1 MRPGAESTPTRYRIG
16 DLVLDASSRQVLR
29 GDKPLRLGALTFDM
43 LHALA
48 RAAPAMVSYEE
59 LGQEVWQG
67 RPVAPETIAQ
77 RAKML
82 RQALDD
88 DARSPR
94 YAELVRGQ
102 GYRLIAD
109 VEPLPAVDSDSR
121 PRRRWPILAA
131 ALALAVGVGVAFLF
145 NGPLQPTSARSVAV
159 LPFADLSPARDQQY
173 LADGMAEQLISA
185 LAKLDGLD
193 VASRTESFYFRGPR
207 KDIGEIGR
215 ELRVSAVLEGSVRK
229 SGDQLRITVQL
240 IEVESGYHLW
250 SEDFDGALGDIF
262 LMQEQI
268 AAAVAGALGVKL
280 GVGGVNEFLG
290 AGTTNFEAYEAFL
303 REDFE
308 KAIELDP
315 NYAAAWGNRGVNIA
329 ATMWRNPPEQ
339 APAIIENAYEHVA
352 KALSLDANS
361 AVANTRF
368 ATVIY
373 TTWDWKRAEETFAE
387 ALELRRQRSELGN
400 YASMLMRT
408 GRTRR
413 SLQMHLERDSLLR
426 GPSEPNFMLRLYVEL
441 ALGRPL
447 HATYEGPTDF
457 SAGYA
462 HVLIAQNEGAR
473 EDVLAAISNLRKD
486 HIAYREFFGPLQ
498 AVFDSPEEAIDLM
511 RTVADDPD
519 RAWPA
524 RYSMLATMAAYF
536 GDPETAF
543 EILSR
548 EVRYTPIRFGVLWL
562 PVMSDVRRLPEF
574 KQFVT
579 DVKLVDYWREYG
591 WSDYCRPIGTDD
603 FVCE

>member
-48 RAAPAMVSYEE
+48 RSAPAMVSYEE

-88 DARSPR
+88 DAKSPR
-94 YAELVRGQ
+94 YAELIRGQ
-102 GYRLIAD
+102 GYRLVAD
-109 VEPLPAVDSDSR
+109 VEPLPATDSTGQ
-121 PRRRWPILAA
+121 PRKRWPLLAA
-131 ALALAVGVGVAFLF
+131 ALALVVGVAFLF
-145 NGPLQPTSARSVAV
+145 NGFLQPTSARSVAV
-159 LPFADLSPARDQQY
+159 LPFADLSPAGDQQY

-185 LAKLDGLD
+185 LADLDGLD

-207 KDIGEIGR
+207 RDIGEIGR

-240 IEVESGYHLW
+240 IEVDSGYHLW
-250 SEDFDGALGDIF
+250 SKDFDGVLDDIF
-262 LMQEQI
+262 FMQEQI

-315 NYAAAWGNRGVNIA
+315 NYAAAWGNRGVAIA
-329 ATMWRNPPEQ
+329 GSMFRNPPEE
-339 APAIIENAYEHVA
+339 APAIIENAYDHVA
-352 KALSLDANS
+352 KALALDANS

-387 ALELRRQRSELGN
+387 AIELRRQQSELGN
-400 YASMLMRT
+400 YANMLMRT

-426 GPSEPNFMLRLYVEL
+426 APSEVNFMLRLYVEL
-441 ALGRPL
+441 ALGRPMS
-447 HATYEGPTDF
+447 AAAYEGPTGF

-462 HVLIAQNEGAR
+462 HVLIAQNEGTG
-473 EDVLAAISNLRKD
+473 EDVLTAISNLRKD
-486 HIAYREFFGPLQ
+486 HIAYREFFEPLQ

-524 RYSMLATMAAYF
+524 RYSMIGTMAAYF
-536 GDPETAF
+536 GDPRQP
-543 EILSR
+543 SR
-548 EVRYTPIRFGVLWL
+548 FCREKSATPRFA
-562 PVMSDVRRLPEF
+562 SAC
-574 KQFVT
+574 
-579 DVKLVDYWREYG
+579 YG
-591 WSDYCRPIGTDD
+591 FR
-603 FVCE
+603 

>member
-48 RAAPAMVSYEE
+48 KSAPAMVSYEE

-88 DARSPR
+88 DAKSPR
-94 YAELVRGQ
+94 YAELIRGQ

-109 VEPLPAVDSDSR
+109 VEPLSATGSTGR
-121 PRRRWPILAA
+121 PQKRWPILVA
-131 ALALAVGVGVAFLF
+131 ALAFTIGLAFVL
-145 NGPLQPTSARSVAV
+145 NGYLQSTSPRSVAV
-159 LPFADLSPARDQQY
+159 LPFADLSPDGDQQY

-185 LAKLDGLD
+185 LANLDGLD

-207 KDIGEIGR
+207 RDIGEIGR

-240 IEVESGYHLW
+240 IEVDSGYHLW
-250 SEDFDGALGDIF
+250 SEDFDGALDDIF
-262 LMQEQI
+262 FMQEQI

-315 NYAAAWGNRGVNIA
+315 NYAAAWGNRGVRIA
-329 ATMWRNPPEQ
+329 GSMFRNPPED
-339 APAIIENAYEHVA
+339 APAIIENAYDHVA
-352 KALSLDANS
+352 KALALDPNS

-373 TTWDWKRAEETFAE
+373 TTWDWKRAEETFTE
-387 ALELRRQRSELGN
+387 ALGLRRQQSELGN
-400 YASMLMRT
+400 YANMLMRT
-408 GRTRR
+408 GRTRH
-413 SLQMHLERDSLLR
+413 SHQMHLERDSLLR
-426 GPSEPNFMLRLYVEL
+426 APNETNFMLRLYVEL
-441 ALGRPL
+441 ALGRPMNE
-447 HATYEGPTDF
+447 APYEGPTGF

-462 HVLIAQNEGAR
+462 HVLIAQNEGTR
-473 EDVLAAISNLRKD
+473 EDVLTAISSLRED
-486 HIAYREFFGPLQ
+486 HTAYREFFGPLQ

-524 RYSMLATMAAYF
+524 RYSMIGTMAAYF

-591 WSDYCRPIGTDD
+591 WSDYCRPIGTED
-603 FVCE
+603 FICE

>member
-1 MRPGAESTPTRYRIG
+1 MRPGADSTPTRYRIG

-48 RAAPAMVSYEE
+48 KAAPAMVSYEE

-67 RPVAPETIAQ
+67 RAVAPETIAQ

-88 DARSPR
+88 DAKSPR

-109 VEPLPAVDSDSR
+109 VEPLPAADPSGR
-121 PRRRWPILAA
+121 PQRRWPLLAA
-131 ALALAVGVGVAFLF
+131 ALALAVGLAFLL
-145 NGPLQPTSARSVAV
+145 NGYQQPTSARSVAV
-159 LPFADLSPARDQQY
+159 LPFADLSPAADQQY

-185 LAKLDGLD
+185 LADLDGLD

-207 KDIGEIGR
+207 KDIAEIGR

-240 IEVESGYHLW
+240 IEVDSGYHLW
-250 SEDFDGALGDIF
+250 SEDFDGALDDIF
-262 LMQEQI
+262 FMQEQI

-303 REDFE
+303 REEFE

-315 NYAAAWGNRGVNIA
+315 NYAAAWGNRGVRIA
-329 ATMWRNPPEQ
+329 GSMFRNPPEQ
-339 APAIIENAYEHVA
+339 APSIIAEAYEHVA
-352 KALSLDANS
+352 KALELDPSS
-361 AVANTRF
+361 ALANTRF

-373 TTWDWKRAEETFAE
+373 TTWDWERAEETFTE
-387 ALELRRQRSELGN
+387 ALELRRQENELGN
-400 YASMLMRT
+400 YANMLMRT

-413 SLQMHLERDSLLR
+413 SHQMHVERDSLLR
-426 GPSEPNFMLRLYVEL
+426 SPAESGYMLRLYVDL
-441 ALGRPL
+441 ALGIETA
-447 HATYEGPTDF
+447 ATRFEGQDGF
-457 SAGYA
+457 FAGYA
-462 HVLIAQNEGAR
+462 HVLIAQNEGTR

-486 HIAYREFFGPLQ
+486 HIAYRQFFGPLQ
-498 AVFDSPEEAIDLM
+498 AVFDSPEAAIVLM
-511 RTVADDPD
+511 QEVADDPN
-519 RAWPA
+519 RAWPS
-524 RYSMLATMAAYF
+524 RYSMIATMAA
-536 GDPETAF
+536 
-543 EILSR
+543 
-548 EVRYTPIRFGVLWL
+548 
-562 PVMSDVRRLPEF
+562 
-574 KQFVT
+574 
-579 DVKLVDYWREYG
+579 
-591 WSDYCRPIGTDD
+591 
-603 FVCE
+603 